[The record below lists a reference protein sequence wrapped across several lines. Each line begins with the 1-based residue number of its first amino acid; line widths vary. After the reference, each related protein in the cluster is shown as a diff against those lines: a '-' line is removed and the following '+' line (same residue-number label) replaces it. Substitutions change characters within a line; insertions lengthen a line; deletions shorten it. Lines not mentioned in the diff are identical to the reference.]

1 MNAQVAV
8 KGLSA
13 SNPPALSAEPSR
25 PLARVGLVDM
35 ARGAALLAMF
45 VFHFTWDLSA
55 FGWIDENAPFNPG
68 FKLFGHAIAAS
79 FLILAGL
86 SLVLAARKS
95 PGLATA
101 RSFWIRLLQIS
112 LAAAAVS
119 VASYALFPQS
129 PIFFGILHCIALSS
143 LIALPLI
150 GAPWP
155 LTLTLGVVA
164 LAAPAALSSAYFD
177 TPPLWWTGLS
187 SLEPASNDYRPLF
200 PWLGFLLI
208 GLAAGRIAQTKNLW
222 PSAGDAPKNAFAR
235 ALGFGGRH
243 SLVVYL
249 VHQPI
254 FFAGFS
260 ALALLVTAPYRTE
273 QAVFLRQCAAQC
285 ERVGTVPN
293 LCASACAC
301 IAQKAKKAGIWDEL
315 ASDRLDEAQKGRV
328 HDDAVA
334 CYQTGADE

>member
-1 MNAQVAV
+1 M
-8 KGLSA
+8 
-13 SNPPALSAEPSR
+13 
-25 PLARVGLVDM
+25 
-35 ARGAALLAMF
+35 
-45 VFHFTWDLSA
+45 
-55 FGWIDENAPFNPG
+55 
-68 FKLFGHAIAAS
+68 
-79 FLILAGL
+79 
-86 SLVLAARKS
+86 
-95 PGLATA
+95 
-101 RSFWIRLLQIS
+101 QIS

-208 GLAAGRIAQTKNLW
+208 GLAAGRISQTKNLW

-254 FFAGFS
+254 FLPFWPWRCSSQRPIEPNKRFFCDNARPNANGSERFQIFAP
-260 ALALLVTAPYRTE
+260 APRLYR
-273 QAVFLRQCAAQC
+273 
-285 ERVGTVPN
+285 
-293 LCASACAC
+293 
-301 IAQKAKKAGIWDEL
+301 AK
-315 ASDRLDEAQKGRV
+315 SQKGRNL
-328 HDDAVA
+328 
-334 CYQTGADE
+334 G